1 MSFTVHCGDFAAD
14 EDDEEDAC
22 WEVVGFA
29 SAATATEYARRFI
42 RAQIEDLRRDAED
55 DQALKQMYL
64 MWGEYATT
72 EGFDSA
78 AWVDHCIATPA
89 SRKAETDYDALDP
102 NP

>member
-1 MSFTVHCGDFAAD
+1 MSFAVHCGDFAAD
-14 EDDEEDAC
+14 EDDDDAT
-22 WEVVGFA
+22 WVVEGFA
-29 SAATATEYARRFI
+29 AAATAQEYARRFI
-42 RAQIEDLRRDAED
+42 RAQIEDLRRDAPSAEE
-55 DQALKQMYL
+55 LKQMYL
-64 MWGEYATT
+64 MFGEYAAA